1 MRHPTHAKLPANML
15 LYMGLIALT
24 FGITPMAVP
33 EFTLKI
39 IILSIGIIIGLS
51 GLTTLIMRL
60 KHKSKKKFL
69 QILSIIGSFLIIFFG
84 LALAV
89 YPTTFIEIFII
100 VLGIAIILGGISQL
114 ALSLSFFPLSYTAK
128 VFVAFSILMII
139 AGTVMALN
147 PFNAIKGITIF
158 FGIVMTVFG
167 LLNVIMSFWLRTEI
181 SHFNKLEKEAHQTI
195 IEIEAET
202 TDTHNA
208 SNENEKTEE

>member
-1 MRHPTHAKLPANML
+1 MRHTSHTKLPANIL

-24 FGITPMAVP
+24 FGITSMAVP

-60 KHKSKKKFL
+60 KHRSKKQFI
-69 QILSIIGSFLIIFFG
+69 QVISIIGSLLIMFFG
-84 LALAV
+84 ITLAV
-89 YPTTFIEIFII
+89 FPTTFIQIFII
-100 VLGIAIILGGISQL
+100 ILGISIILGGISQL
-114 ALSLSFFPLSYTAK
+114 VLSLSYTPLTNTAK

-147 PFNAIKGITIF
+147 PFHAIKGITIF

-181 SHFNKLEKEAHQTI
+181 SNFNKLEKEAHQTI
-195 IEIEAET
+195 IEIDAET
-202 TDTHNA
+202 TEINNA